1 MSPKNKSKTDLY
13 SSRHET
19 WGRPCLQ
26 VVNSAL
32 MKPEAMIHNE
42 QARNNYPDPESFTEH

>member
-1 MSPKNKSKTDLY
+1 ML
-13 SSRHET
+13 SSRQMT

-26 VVNSAL
+26 VDNSAL

-42 QARNNYPDPESFTEH
+42 QARNNYPDTESFSEH